1 MYQLNELKS
10 TLATKIAAMLRIK
23 IIKGAYA
30 ADEHL
35 NEVKIA
41 AEYEVSRGPIR
52 EALKILEN
60 EGLAY
65 TPGNGRTVAV
75 AFTQK
80 DFFDYH
86 ELRYFLEADA
96 LTRIIQNAE
105 RDRHYAVWLDQVGRY
120 VNIMEKSLGEYSEE
134 EFNQSDFLF
143 HKDIMRKS
151 DNRIVRNVWDS
162 YSGIRDAVMV
172 VNKHYLAGKHV
183 ADVIFEPHCGI
194 FEGLKQR
201 DLDKAI
207 QNCRVHMDN
216 SIKLYADAYK

>member
-1 MYQLNELKS
+1 MYQVNELKS

-30 ADEHL
+30 DEEHL

-60 EGLAY
+60 EGFAY
-65 TPGNGRTVAV
+65 TPSNGRTIAV

-86 ELRYFLEADA
+86 ELRYFLEAEA
-96 LTRIIQNAE
+96 LTRIIQNAD
-105 RDRHYAVWLDQVGRY
+105 RDRHFTAWLEQIEKY
-120 VNIMEKSLGEYSEE
+120 VSVMERSLGEYSEE

-143 HKDIMRKS
+143 HKEIMKKS
-151 DNRIVRNVWDS
+151 DNRIARKVWDS
-162 YSGIRDAVMV
+162 FSGMRDAIMV
-172 VNKHYLAGKHV
+172 VNKHYLAGKNV
-183 ADVIFEPHCGI
+183 TDIIFEPHNDI

-201 DLDKAI
+201 NQGKAV
-207 QNCRVHMDN
+207 NSCRVHMDN

>member
-1 MYQLNELKS
+1 MYQVNELKS

-30 ADEHL
+30 HDEHL

-60 EGLAY
+60 EGFAY
-65 TPGNGRTVAV
+65 TPSNGRTVAV

-86 ELRYFLEADA
+86 ELRYFLEAEA
-96 LTRIIQNAE
+96 LKRIIQNSD
-105 RDRHYAVWLDQVGRY
+105 RDKHYTAWLDQIGRY
-120 VNIMEKSLGEYSEE
+120 VGIMEKSLGEYSEE

-143 HKDIMRKS
+143 HKDIMKKS
-151 DNRIVRNVWDS
+151 DNRIARNVWDS
-162 YSGIRDAVMV
+162 YSGIRDAIMV
-172 VNKHYLAGKHV
+172 VNKHYLAGKSV
-183 ADVIFEPHCGI
+183 TDIIFEPHLGI
-194 FEGLKQR
+194 YEGLKQR
-201 DLDKAI
+201 DVEKAV
-207 QNCRVHMDN
+207 QSCRVHMDN

>member
-1 MYQLNELKS
+1 MYQINGLKS

-30 ADEHL
+30 DEEHL

-41 AEYEVSRGPIR
+41 TEYEVSRGPIR

-60 EGLAY
+60 EGFAY
-65 TPGNGRTVAV
+65 TPSNGRTVAV

-86 ELRYFLEADA
+86 ELRYFLEEEA
-96 LTRIIQNAE
+96 LARIIQNSD
-105 RDRHYAVWLDQVGRY
+105 RDKHYVVWLDQIGKY
-120 VNIMEKSLGEYSEE
+120 VNMMEKSLGEYSEE

-143 HKDIMRKS
+143 HKEIMRKS

-162 YSGIRDAVMV
+162 YSGIRDAIMV
-172 VNKHYLAGKHV
+172 VNKHYLAGKRV
-183 ADVIFEPHCGI
+183 TDVIFEPHNGI
-194 FEGLKQR
+194 FEGLQQR
-201 DLDKAI
+201 DVNKAI
-207 QNCRVHMDN
+207 QSCRVHMDN
-216 SIKLYADAYK
+216 SIKIYADAYK

>member
-1 MYQLNELKS
+1 MYQVNELKS

-30 ADEHL
+30 DEEHL

-60 EGLAY
+60 EGFAY
-65 TPGNGRTVAV
+65 TPSNGRTVAV
-75 AFTQK
+75 TFTQK

-86 ELRYFLEADA
+86 ELRYFLEAEA
-96 LTRIIQNAE
+96 LTRIIQNA
-105 RDRHYAVWLDQVGRY
+105 DKDKHYMRWLDKIGRY
-120 VNIMEKSLGEYSEE
+120 VNVMEKSLGEYSEE

-151 DNRIVRNVWDS
+151 DNRIVKNAWDS
-162 YSGIRDAVMV
+162 YSGIRDAIMV
-172 VNKHYLAGKHV
+172 VNKHYLAGARV
-183 ADVIFEPHCGI
+183 ADIIFEPHYGI
-194 FEGLKQR
+194 FEGLKDR
-201 DLDKAI
+201 DVDKAI
-207 QNCRVHMDN
+207 QSCRVHMDN
-216 SIKLYADAYK
+216 SIKIYADAYK